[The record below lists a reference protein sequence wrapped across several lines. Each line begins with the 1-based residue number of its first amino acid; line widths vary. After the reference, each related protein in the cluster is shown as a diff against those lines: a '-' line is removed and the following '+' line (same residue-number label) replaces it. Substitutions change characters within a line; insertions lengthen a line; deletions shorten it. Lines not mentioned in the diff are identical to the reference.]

1 MLVIEFNQS
10 TQGTPN
16 KNTATVLTA
25 NGPEKENGS
34 EKKEPLTL
42 ITAKTRMIVR
52 PGFTG
57 CGTRLAA
64 KPCLVGVGGWCQF
77 WRVPT
82 GIALIFQEA

>member
-1 MLVIEFNQS
+1 MLSWRDRHVHLLNEFILN
-10 TQGTPN
+10 
-16 KNTATVLTA
+16 LL
-25 NGPEKENGS
+25 KECGYS
-34 EKKEPLTL
+34 SKW
-42 ITAKTRMIVR
+42 IR

-64 KPCLVGVGGWCQF
+64 KPCLVGVRERRRF